1 MSPCRNRVQ
10 RDNQRPQA
18 FYPRSFNG
26 PKCMP
31 DAVTILLV
39 EDEPLDVMA
48 LQRGLK
54 KQQVSSPIVVA
65 EDGQQALDRLRGSN
79 GHPKLEGPYII
90 LLDINMPVMTGL
102 EFLHELRSDARL
114 ARSVVFVLTSSDHV
128 SDIAT
133 AYEKNVAGY
142 ILKHNLG
149 EACVNIA
156 NLLKSYT
163 QIVEIYSGG

>member
-1 MSPCRNRVQ
+1 
-10 RDNQRPQA
+10 
-18 FYPRSFNG
+18 
-26 PKCMP
+26 MP

-54 KQQVSSPIVVA
+54 KQQVASPIVVA
-65 EDGQQALDRLRGSN
+65 ENGQQALDMLRGS
-79 GHPKLEGPYII
+79 GGQARLQGPYLI

-102 EFLHELRSDARL
+102 EFLHELRQDPQL
-114 ARSVVFVLTSSDHV
+114 ASSVVFVLTSSDHV

-149 EACVNIA
+149 DACVNIA